1 MIQFDES
8 SRPRR
13 PREPSDGPNKPPH
26 PNDPAGPHQEPA
38 VDDTILFVSPPPA
51 PWPRVFPG
59 L

>member
-1 MIQFDES
+1 MNQFDES

-13 PREPSDGPNKPPH
+13 PDEPSDGPNKSLRPD
-26 PNDPAGPHQEPA
+26 DPAGPQQEPA
-38 VDDTILFVSPPPA
+38 VDDSVLFVSPPPA